1 MKTKIKL
8 LALLSMLTLSFGSAK
23 AQIGKLEYRAE
34 AGMSYSK
41 IYKFLDGKSLVGM
54 RLSGQVL
61 LPFKNSNFALVSG
74 LTLTNK
80 GEKFKKIDKKVSLMY
95 LQLPIEAS
103 IQLNLNQDNKIYLAT
118 GPYLGFNLTRK
129 GGDLD
134 KVVKQASE
142 DAFNAFEFGWGLNVM
157 YAYRNIYLRTGLE
170 ISLNDVMN
178 EKALSAR
185 SYIDLNQT
193 RRNGLLYLTIG
204 YQF

>member
-1 MKTKIKL
+1 MKIKIKL
-8 LALLSMLTLSFGSAK
+8 LALVSLFTLSFGSAK
-23 AQIGKLEYRAE
+23 AQIGELQYRAE

-80 GEKFKKIDKKVSLMY
+80 GEKFKNIDKKVGLMY

-103 IQLNLNQDNKIYLAT
+103 FRMDLNEENKIYLAT

-134 KVVKQASE
+134 KLLKETSE
-142 DAFNAFEFGWGLNVM
+142 DAFNSFEFGWGLNVM
-157 YAYRNIYLRTGLE
+157 YAYRNIYLRTGVE

-185 SYIDLNQT
+185 SYIDMNQT
-193 RRNGLLYLTIG
+193 RRNGLVYLTLG